1 LDSMHLPLFA
11 LTILLV
17 QTWFSTPFLDQFA
30 RREAVPPVE
39 QSVDLQVGGR
49 KVAAYLV
56 TPAAPQRAPAVLLAS
71 GREGL
76 TESLRRF
83 AREFAGIGYV
93 ALAVD
98 YRGDQAVAGSALLR
112 EVAGGPDEFAD
123 AGKWVAARPAVDP
136 ERIGAIGWNDA
147 FDAVTRLGRT
157 GNVKAYPVRLA
168 SQTGMRED
176 AWVAIYEWMGKNVE
190 DAASGAASASPTEPG
205 AQFVRIVD
213 IMRAIN
219 SDQGVRG
226 RLARAL
232 ATPPADDAQW
242 EQARSDAAMV
252 AEGGNLLLAE
262 RPPKGSAAGWRMRAA
277 DFRSAAETLLG
288 AVERRDFAAAQQSLR
303 ELPQTCSACHA
314 EYR

>member
-1 LDSMHLPLFA
+1 MHLPVLA
-11 LTILLV
+11 LTIVLV
-17 QTWFSTPFLDQFA
+17 QTWFTTPFLDQFA
-30 RREAVPPVE
+30 RPEPTPPLE

-49 KVAAYLV
+49 QVAAYLV
-56 TPAAPQRAPAVLLAS
+56 TPAAKQRLPGVLLAS

-83 AREFAGIGYV
+83 AREFAGTGYV

-98 YRGDQAVAGSALLR
+98 SRGDQAGSPSPLLR
-112 EVAGGPDEFAD
+112 AMAAASDELAD
-123 AGKWVAARPAVDP
+123 AMNWLTARPAVDP
-136 ERIGAIGWNDA
+136 ERVGAIAWNDA
-147 FDAVTRLGRT
+147 FDAVARLA
-157 GNVKAYPVRLA
+157 GNGGVRVYPARLA
-168 SQTGMRED
+168 SQTGMPED
-176 AWVAIYEWMGKNVE
+176 AWVGIYEWMSKNVE
-190 DAASGAASASPTEPG
+190 EAPAFVPLLQPAPP
-205 AQFVRIVD
+205 FVRIVD

-232 ATPPADDAQW
+232 ATKPANDAQW
-242 EQARSDAAMV
+242 EQVRSDAAMMV
-252 AEGGNLLLAE
+252 EGGDLLLAE

-277 DFRSAAETLLG
+277 GFRSAAETLLG

>member
-1 LDSMHLPLFA
+1 M
-11 LTILLV
+11 LLA
-17 QTWFSTPFLDQFA
+17 QTWVSTPFLDQFA

-39 QSVDLQVGGR
+39 QSIDLQVGGR
-49 KVAAYLV
+49 QVAAYLV
-56 TPAAPQRAPAVLLAS
+56 TPAAQPHAPAVLLAS

-83 AREFAGIGYV
+83 AREFAGFGYV
-93 ALAVD
+93 ALAVE
-98 YRGDQAVAGSALLR
+98 YRGDQAVAGSPLLR
-112 EVAGGPDEFAD
+112 EVAGGPDELAET
-123 AGKWVAARPAVDP
+123 GKWLAARPAVDP

-147 FDAVTRLGRT
+147 FDAVSRLART
-157 GNVKAYPVRLA
+157 GNVKAYPARLA
-168 SQTGMRED
+168 SQTGMPED
-176 AWVAIYEWMGKNVE
+176 AWVAIYEWMGRNVE
-190 DAASGAASASPTEPG
+190 DAATTSPSRPG
-205 AQFVRIVD
+205 ARFVRIVD

-262 RPPKGSAAGWRMRAA
+262 PPPKGSAAGWRMRAA
-277 DFRSAAETLLG
+277 DFRSAAEMLLG